1 MKKAIISLRA
11 VLRIIRRK
19 TVEIQKN
26 CLAAAFL
33 MPYHGME
40 IRRNKLSPW
49 ERMIMIRF
57 SELFERYIM
66 FFTLIL
72 MMLSIVFGTAELVWI
87 LVQEIIR
94 PPVMMLDIEKLLD
107 FFGFF
112 MMILIGLEL
121 MYSIK
126 TYLKKEMIQVEIV
139 LIVAIIAIA
148 RKIIILDT
156 RSLDGVTLLGLGF
169 LIVALSAGYFLIRKS
184 SLINARDAGTA
195 DDE

>member
-1 MKKAIISLRA
+1 
-11 VLRIIRRK
+11 
-19 TVEIQKN
+19 
-26 CLAAAFL
+26 
-33 MPYHGME
+33 
-40 IRRNKLSPW
+40 
-49 ERMIMIRF
+49 MIRF

-72 MMLSIVFGTAELVWI
+72 MMISIVFGTAELVWI
-87 LVQEIIR
+87 LVQEILH
-94 PPVMMLDIEKLLD
+94 PPIMMLDIDRLLE

-148 RKIIILDT
+148 RKIIILDA
-156 RSLDGVTLLGLGF
+156 RSLDGITLLGLGV
-169 LIVALSAGYFLIRKS
+169 LVVALAAGYYLMRKAGLIKP
-184 SLINARDAGTA
+184 LNDTGAK
-195 DDE
+195 EE